1 HRHPKRP
8 VKKSLVLTIRGELL
22 KKYPNTL
29 VYAQKAHIARDKN
42 GMPMPDKEPVIQE
55 VTTEQQMKDEL
66 KFPIFLAEIAPDI
79 RFFGF
84 DMTKETAYG
93 DDKPTTAS
101 SDWGWF
107 FIIQEIPGEPRFGMD
122 VTFSPDDSATTP
134 ITWDDLGWD
143 SFEPE

>member
-1 HRHPKRP
+1 
-8 VKKSLVLTIRGELL
+8 
-22 KKYPNTL
+22 
-29 VYAQKAHIARDKN
+29 
-42 GMPMPDKEPVIQE
+42 
-55 VTTEQQMKDEL
+55 MKDEI

-84 DMTKETAYG
+84 DMTNEDAYG

-107 FIIQEIPGEPRFGMD
+107 FIIQEMPGEPRFGMD
-122 VTFSPDDSATTP
+122 VTFSPDDNATTP

-143 SFEPE
+143 SFEPELRFVDTAETPKPTFRNQLTAHRT